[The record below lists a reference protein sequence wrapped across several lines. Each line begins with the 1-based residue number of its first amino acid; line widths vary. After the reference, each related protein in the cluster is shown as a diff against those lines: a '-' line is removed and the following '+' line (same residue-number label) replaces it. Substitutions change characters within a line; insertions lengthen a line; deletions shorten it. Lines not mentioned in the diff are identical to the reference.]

1 MSRRKLTGLLF
12 AIFFFLLPVP
22 FLVMGGVAWAPL
34 LRLFALAGL
43 MGVLAI
49 VDGVYGLMGIALA
62 MVLVEAVVMAVGVWL
77 LAKLCLWVTRGL
89 GGERAQPLA
98 VLGFAL
104 VLAVISFFPIYTTPT
119 SSTGSP
125 SNVFQVLD

>member
-12 AIFFFLLPVP
+12 AVFFLLLPVP
-22 FLVMGGVAWAPL
+22 FVVMGGVAWAPL

-43 MGVLAI
+43 MATLGV

-62 MVLVEAVVMAVGVWL
+62 MVLVQAVALGFAVWFF
-77 LAKLCLWVTRGL
+77 AALCLRVARGL
-89 GGERAQPLA
+89 GGERFEPFFVMGLA
-98 VLGFAL
+98 LAL
-104 VLAVISFFPIYTTPT
+104 AAISFFPIYITPT

-125 SNVFQVLD
+125 SHVFEILD